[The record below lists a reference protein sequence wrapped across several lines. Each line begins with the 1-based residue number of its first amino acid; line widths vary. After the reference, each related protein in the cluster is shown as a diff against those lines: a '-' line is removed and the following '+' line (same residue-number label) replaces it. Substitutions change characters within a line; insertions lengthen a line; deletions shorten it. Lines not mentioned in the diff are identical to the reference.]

1 MQQKLNSIWN
11 SVIIFRQICILMSA
25 ELSWCCVLWFVFWNP
40 LKTNNLSCNF
50 GIIFASFVT
59 LFHGIILYEV
69 VFLRLIFV
77 NLRTCLIHLL
87 NVITLQFLSLLK
99 FSNLNF
105 INENRL
111 TCVSDLSEADCPFSF
126 AKTDSHQFQMIW
138 NKQLVQFNSRLFV

>member
-1 MQQKLNSIWN
+1 MFYGLCFEILC
-11 SVIIFRQICILMSA
+11 RQIIIPATFWDNLCILCDFV
-25 ELSWCCVLWFVFWNP
+25 SWYF
-40 LKTNNLSCNF
+40 
-50 GIIFASFVT
+50 
-59 LFHGIILYEV
+59 LYEV

-126 AKTDSHQFQMIW
+126 AKTDSHQFQMIR